1 MVYYISVVLIGL
13 FVLWGLLSPTSLAS
27 TATLA
32 LDFTTSKFGWMFL
45 IITFLV
51 LVFMISLAFSKYG
64 SLRLGH
70 EDDRP
75 EFSNIT
81 WFGMLFSAGMGIG
94 LVFWGVAEPLDHYLY
109 PPAGITPLTPE
120 AANAAITF
128 SFFHWGLHAWS
139 IYSLVGLT
147 IAYFRFRKGKKL
159 LISQTLSPLIGEK
172 IDSLQARF
180 IDILAIIATAFG
192 VATSLGLGAMQINGG
207 LNNIFGLNINI
218 VNQIIIIIIATI
230 LFLLSSAT
238 GLEKG
243 IKILSNINVG
253 IAVLLLLFVFLLGP
267 TANILD
273 IFTNNL
279 GNYLQNI
286 VSMSLRLTPFK
297 DSTWVADWTLFYWAW
312 WIAWSPFVG
321 VFIARVSK
329 GRTIREFIIG
339 VLLVPSIF
347 SYIWFAVFGGTAL
360 NLEINTNLSLL
371 EALKVDMSS
380 TLFVM
385 LNSLPFGYI
394 MSIIATALIL
404 TFFVSSADSATFV
417 LGMFSTKGS
426 MEPSTKVKLTWGIL
440 QALVATALLLSG
452 GLEGLQTMSIVT
464 ALPFSI
470 ILFLM
475 MVSFVTEIRKE
486 KDYIVL
492 KHPKKH

>member
-1 MVYYISVVLIGL
+1 MVFYISVVLIGL
-13 FVLWGLLSPTSLAS
+13 FVLWGLVSPTSLAS

-32 LDFTTSKFGWMFL
+32 LAFTTSKFGWLFL
-45 IITFLV
+45 IVTFLI
-51 LVFMISLAFSKYG
+51 LVFMIFLAFSKYG
-64 SLRLGH
+64 HLRLGH

-109 PPAGITPLTPE
+109 PPAGIASLTPD

-128 SFFHWGLHAWS
+128 SFFHWGFHAWA

-147 IAYFRFRKGKKL
+147 IAYFRFRKDKKL
-159 LISQTLSPLIGEK
+159 LISQTLSPIIGK
-172 IDSLQARF
+172 NIDSLQARF

-207 LNNIFGLNINI
+207 LNNLFGLNINI
-218 VNQIIIIIIATI
+218 LNQIIIIIIATI

-253 IAVLLLLFVFLLGP
+253 IAMLLLVFVFLLGP
-267 TANILD
+267 TANILE

-286 VSMSLRLTPFK
+286 VSMSLRLTPFR
-297 DSTWVADWTLFYWAW
+297 DSTWIADWTLFYWAW

-329 GRTIREFIIG
+329 GRTIREFIVG
-339 VLLVPSIF
+339 VLLVPSLF
-347 SYIWFAVFGGTAL
+347 SFIWFAVFGGTAL
-360 NLEINTNLSLL
+360 NLEMNTNLALL

-394 MSIIATALIL
+394 LSIVATALIL

-440 QALVATALLLSG
+440 QALVAVALLISG
-452 GLEGLQTMSIVT
+452 GLQGLQTMSIVT

-475 MVSFVTEIRKE
+475 MVSFVMELRKE
-486 KDYIVL
+486 KIHIVP
-492 KHPKKH
+492 KHHKKH

>member
-1 MVYYISVVLIGL
+1 MVFYISVVLIGL
-13 FVLWGLLSPTSLAS
+13 FVLWGLISPTSLAN

-32 LDFTTSKFGWMFL
+32 LTFTTSTFGWLFL
-45 IITFLV
+45 IVTFLI
-51 LVFMISLAFSKYG
+51 LVFMIFLAFSKYG
-64 SLRLGH
+64 HLRLGH

-109 PPAGITPLTPE
+109 PPAGITSLTPD

-147 IAYFRFRKGKKL
+147 IAYFRFRKDKKL
-159 LISQTLSPLIGEK
+159 LISQTLSPLIGK
-172 IDSLQARF
+172 NIDSSQARF

-207 LNNIFGLNINI
+207 LNNLFGINVNIL
-218 VNQIIIIIIATI
+218 NQIIIIIIATI

-238 GLEKG
+238 GIEKG

-253 IAVLLLLFVFLLGP
+253 IAMLLLLFVFFLGP
-267 TANILD
+267 TANILE

-286 VSMSLRLTPFK
+286 VSMSLRLTPFQE
-297 DSTWVADWTLFYWAW
+297 STWIADWTLFYWAW

-329 GRTIREFIIG
+329 GRTIREFIVG
-339 VLLVPSIF
+339 VLLVPSLF
-347 SYIWFAVFGGTAL
+347 SFIWFAVFGGTAL
-360 NLEINTNLSLL
+360 SLEINTNLALL
-371 EALKVDMSS
+371 EALKADMSS

-394 MSIIATALIL
+394 LSIVATALIL

-426 MEPSTKVKLTWGIL
+426 MEPSTKVKITWGVL
-440 QALVATALLLSG
+440 QALVAVALLISG
-452 GLEGLQTMSIVT
+452 GLQGLQTMSIVT
-464 ALPFSI
+464 ALPFSL

-475 MVSFVTEIRKE
+475 MVSFVMELRKE
-486 KDYIVL
+486 KIHIVP
-492 KHPKKH
+492 KHHKKH